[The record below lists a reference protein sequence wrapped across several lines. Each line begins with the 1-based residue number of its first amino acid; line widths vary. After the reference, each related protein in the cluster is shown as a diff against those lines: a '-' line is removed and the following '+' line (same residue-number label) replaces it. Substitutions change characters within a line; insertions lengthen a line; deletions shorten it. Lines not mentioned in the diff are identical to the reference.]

1 MYLPKSALV
10 SKMSL
15 TNIPK
20 AYASI
25 EWPVLGVMLTWPS
38 YQTNNFQVTH
48 SFKIHVTMPK
58 SLGSILIICNDK
70 KGDGP
75 FKSTKITIA

>member
-38 YQTNNFQVTH
+38 YQTNNFQVT
-48 SFKIHVTMPK
+48 
-58 SLGSILIICNDK
+58 
-70 KGDGP
+70 
-75 FKSTKITIA
+75 

>member
-15 TNIPK
+15 TNMPK

-25 EWPVLGVMLTWPS
+25 EWPVLGVMLTWLS
-38 YQTNNFQVTH
+38 YQTNNFLVTH
-48 SFKIHVTMPK
+48 SFKIHVIMPNVFGELANNK
-58 SLGSILIICNDK
+58 VVVHSKLHK
-70 KGDGP
+70 KKDDWNNH
-75 FKSTKITIA
+75 

>member
-38 YQTNNFQVTH
+38 YQTNNFQVTQ
-48 SFKIHVTMPK
+48 SYKIYATMPRVFGE
-58 SLGSILIICNDK
+58 LTNM
-70 KGDGP
+70 
-75 FKSTKITIA
+75 